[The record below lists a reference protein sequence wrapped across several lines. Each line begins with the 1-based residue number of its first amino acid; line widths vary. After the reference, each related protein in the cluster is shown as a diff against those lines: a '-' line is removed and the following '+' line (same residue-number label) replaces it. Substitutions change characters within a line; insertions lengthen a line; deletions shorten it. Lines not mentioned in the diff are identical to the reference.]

1 MKLFIQTLGCAMNER
16 DSAHMIAELEQKLD
30 YTLTQDS
37 KEADLILINTCS
49 VREKPEKKLFS
60 EIGAFAKTKKKG
72 AKIGIC
78 GCTASHLGEEII
90 KKAPSVDF
98 VLGARNVSKI
108 TQVLDTPKAVE
119 VDIDYDDSAYVFAS
133 PQNMGIKAQLNI
145 SIGCDKKCSY
155 CIVPFTRGK
164 EVSIPTHLLMQEA
177 QKLVQ
182 NGTKELLLLG
192 QNVNH
197 YGVRFSTPHPKTN
210 FTQLLRNLGEIE
222 GLYRIR
228 FTSPHPL
235 HMDDEFLE
243 EFASNPKIAK
253 GIHIPLQSG
262 SREILKMMKRGY
274 DKQWYLNRI
283 AKLKSL
289 LPNVGIGTDII
300 VGFPTESEQDFE
312 DTLDVLRIVEFD
324 TLYSF
329 VYSPR
334 PHTSAYEYDKSLL
347 VPQEVAKERLAR
359 LQNLHKEILGKK
371 AIKEIGALHEVLVEN
386 HRDNEGQIWSEGRS
400 SNNKLIKILGRKC
413 EIGSIVQVKVT
424 QSEGGALMGEF
435 IKELSLQEAL
445 HLNSATML
453 NAHNFKAYIKAPIT
467 STQSHTLY
475 EDSNLTQK
483 SAKEE
488 GSNAN

>member
-16 DSAHMIAELEQKLD
+16 DSAHMIAELKEKLN
-30 YTLTQDS
+30 YTLTDNS

-60 EIGAFAKTKKKG
+60 EIGAFAKEKKEG
-72 AKIGIC
+72 AKIGVC

-108 TQVLDTPKAVE
+108 TQILSRPKAVE
-119 VDIDYDDSAYVFAS
+119 VDIDYDDSTYIFANS
-133 PQNMGIKAQLNI
+133 AHTGIKAMINI
-145 SIGCDKKCSY
+145 SIGCNKKCSY

-164 EVSIPTHLLMQEA
+164 EISIPTDLLMQEA

-182 NGTKELLLLG
+182 NGAKELLLLG

-197 YGVRFSTPHPKTN
+197 YGIGFSQPHPPTN
-210 FTQLLRNLGEIE
+210 FTRLLRTLSRIE

-243 EFASNPKIAK
+243 EFAANAHIAK

-262 SREILKMMKRGY
+262 SSRILKMMKRGY
-274 DKQWYLNRI
+274 TKQWYIERI

-289 LPNVGIGTDII
+289 VPNVGISTDII
-300 VGFPTESEQDFE
+300 VGFPTESEEDFK
-312 DTLDVLRIVEFD
+312 DTLDVLEIVGFD

-334 PHTSAYEYDKSLL
+334 PHTSAYHYDKDMLIKE
-347 VPQEVAKERLAR
+347 EVAKERLAR
-359 LQNLHKEILGKK
+359 LQDLHKNMLRQK
-371 AIKEIGALHEVLVEN
+371 ATSEIGSTYEVLVEN
-386 HRDNEGQIWSEGRS
+386 CYNDENICLSEGRS
-400 SNNKLIKILGRKC
+400 SHNKLIKILGRAIP
-413 EIGSIVQVKVT
+413 IGTIAQVKIT
-424 QSEGGALMGEF
+424 HNEGGALMGEF
-435 IKELSLQEAL
+435 IRELSLKEAL
-445 HLNSATML
+445 EL
-453 NAHNFKAYIKAPIT
+453 NAK
-467 STQSHTLY
+467 
-475 EDSNLTQK
+475 
-483 SAKEE
+483 
-488 GSNAN
+488 NARIAN